1 MTRELRLL
9 LVICLGFLA
18 LAGCGRKWFAERE
31 AWRHEAEVA
40 CLKSGAVKEGP
51 ALVRIDPIQ
60 GPGICGADF
69 PLKVAA
75 LGESAAISYADE
87 LRPPGSIPGG
97 AAAPRWPIREPLDA
111 PPPFLPRNAPPPPY
125 ARASAP
131 GAPLPISPPGGAPAG
146 AITGSYDRSLHPV
159 APAPPAISSP
169 RRASVFD
176 APARPA
182 ARQELEDEDDD
193 VDEAPPSRRP
203 AVKPRPS
210 FERPANV
217 PLRRA
222 PRFTGPI
229 GPVEIKPA
237 ATLACPV
244 VSALDQWIG
253 GNVQPA
259 ALRWFGQPVVEI
271 KQISAYSCRGMNGN
285 PHAQISE
292 HAFGNALDI
301 SAFILADGRIL
312 TVKDGW
318 HGQPEEQGFLRDVQG
333 AACEQFTTVLAPG
346 SNRFHYDHFHVDLK
360 RRGSGAVCEPAAVS
374 GEAVAARAAQRYA
387 GRGDVTGSISSRQ
400 KAEDKSFA
408 KPKSK
413 WVPLDDDEDDW
424 VKAES
429 RPDSAQ

>member
-1 MTRELRLL
+1 MTYELRLL
-9 LVICLGFLA
+9 LVGCLGFLA

-31 AWRHEAEVA
+31 AWRHDAEVA

-75 LGESAAISYADE
+75 LGESAAIGYADE

-97 AAAPRWPIREPLDA
+97 AAAPKWPIREPLYA
-111 PPPFLPRNAPPPPY
+111 PPASLPRNALPLP
-125 ARASAP
+125 RASASAP
-131 GAPLPISPPGGAPAG
+131 AAPLSISPPGGAG
-146 AITGSYDRSLHPV
+146 AVTGSYDRSLNPV
-159 APAPPAISSP
+159 APMPGAPVMSSS
-169 RRASVFD
+169 RRPSVFD
-176 APARPA
+176 APSRPA
-182 ARQELEDEDDD
+182 AREEFEDDDDEDD
-193 VDEAPPSRRP
+193 VPPSRAP
-203 AVKPRPS
+203 AAKPRPS

-222 PRFTGPI
+222 PRFTGSV
-229 GPVEIKPA
+229 GPVEVKPA
-237 ATLACPV
+237 ATLACPI

-301 SAFILADGRIL
+301 AAFILADGRIV

-333 AACEQFTTVLAPG
+333 GACDQFTTVLAPG

-360 RRGSGAVCEPAAVS
+360 RRGNGVVCEPAAVS

-387 GRGDVTGSISSRQ
+387 GRGDVTGSIGPRQ
-400 KAEDKSFA
+400 KAEEKKSDQ
-408 KPKSK
+408 PKSK
-413 WVPLDDDEDDW
+413 WVPLEDDEDDW
-424 VKAES
+424 IKAEG

>member
-1 MTRELRLL
+1 MARELRLL
-9 LVICLGFLA
+9 LVGCLFFLA

-31 AWRHEAEVA
+31 AWRHDAEIA

-51 ALVRIDPIQ
+51 ALVRVDPIQ

-75 LGESAAISYADE
+75 LGEGAAIGYADE
-87 LRPPGSIPGG
+87 LRPPGAIPGG
-97 AAAPRWPIREPLDA
+97 AAGPKWPVREQRYAPPAEYPRTA
-111 PPPFLPRNAPPPPY
+111 PPP
-125 ARASAP
+125 RASASPP
-131 GAPLPISPPGGAPAG
+131 GAPLSINPPGTAG
-146 AITGSYDRSLHPV
+146 AVNGGYDRSLNPA
-159 APAPPAISSP
+159 APMPAMSSP
-169 RRASVFD
+169 RRPSVFD

-182 ARQELEDEDDD
+182 AREEFEDDDDDEDD
-193 VDEAPPSRRP
+193 VPPSRAP
-203 AVKPRPS
+203 AAKPRPS
-210 FERPANV
+210 FQGPANV

-222 PRFTGPI
+222 PRFTGAV
-229 GPVEIKPA
+229 GPVEFKPA
-237 ATLACPV
+237 ATLACPI

-301 SAFILADGRIL
+301 AAFILADGRKV

-333 AACEQFTTVLAPG
+333 GACEQFTTVLAPG

-374 GEAVAARAAQRYA
+374 GEAAAARAAQRYA
-387 GRGDVTGSISSRQ
+387 GRGDVTGAIGPRQ
-400 KAEDKSFA
+400 KADDKKSA

-413 WVPLDDDEDDW
+413 WVPLEDDEDDW
-424 VKAES
+424 IKAEG
-429 RPDSAQ
+429 RPDSEQ